1 MKKAKGKNLI
11 LEASSTPVLRLYAK
25 ERADDLLADI
35 RKKRAAIDKITEWA
49 NADMQAITERHKR
62 QQEPL
67 MADVKAL
74 EKQLIALMKKECGTF
89 FDGTDVLQLENGA
102 LIHES
107 GDKVTIPRDALDK
120 CKKLKFLD
128 VIKTA
133 ESLDREAIEKW
144 TTEKLL
150 LIGAER
156 KPTETFSYD
165 LKKETHVE

>member
-1 MKKAKGKNLI
+1 LSKGDN
-11 LEASSTPVLRLYAK
+11 
-25 ERADDLLADI
+25 ERLADI
-35 RKKRAAIDKITEWA
+35 LLAGIRKKWAAIDKITEWA
-49 NADMQAITERHKR
+49 NNDMREITERYEKHHV
-62 QQEPL
+62 PL

-74 EKQLIALMKKECGTF
+74 EKQLITLMKKERGTF

-107 GDKVTIPRDALDK
+107 ADKVTIPRDALDK

-128 VIKTA
+128 VIKIA

-156 KPTETFSYD
+156 KQTETFSYD
-165 LKKETHVE
+165 LKKETHAE